1 LNGPRRRTCSEIAS
15 FHLTELWGVI
25 FMKINIDLVEGFF
38 NDEYNHTETV
48 VSGPGGFNLTYS
60 PSEYTVLLPLITGDI
75 STSIIKIAASVLSG
89 QNGNL
94 IILGTIEVPEDES
107 LSTGALPARYYRQF
121 LDSLNLF
128 DEAQTIE
135 IRNLV
140 KVSRRAWDA
149 IYATAI
155 DESCSLLIVPW
166 TDGKSD
172 DSIYGTSIED
182 VLKNSP
188 VDLVVVKPGNKQQ
201 FDKILVPLRGG
212 QQAGLIIDTALAI
225 KRKFNSELTIM
236 RVLPKDASADD
247 IKREE
252 FILRPYLSKRGLK
265 KNDYN
270 LLTECSDDVAG
281 SIRAASDSKGLVIMG
296 APLSVGSNGS
306 NLGSVTKAVLDNT
319 NATVFVVQSA
329 TPALSPAFVSERL
342 AEKTNTQASISEVV
356 DKWFAENTFHAKEF
370 ADIEKLIELKQKQG
384 LKISLGLPTLNEE
397 QTIGSI
403 VETIKESLYDSYPLL
418 DEIVVID
425 SNSTDKTVEVAE
437 SYGIPVVN
445 EGEILPE
452 WGSQLGKGC
461 ALWKSLYTLKGDII
475 AWIDTDIKN
484 IHPRFVYGLVGP
496 LIKYPRIK
504 YVKGFYRRPVKVGDQ
519 LVETG
524 GGRVTELT
532 ARPLFNLFFPELSG
546 IVQPLSGEYAGR
558 RDVLEKIAFYNGYGV
573 ETGLLID
580 ILEQF
585 GLNVI
590 GQVDLTKRI
599 HRNQSLDSLSKMSF
613 AIIQVVI
620 DRLERQYSVKLLKE
634 INKTM
639 KLIKHDPD
647 QFYLELKAIE
657 ESMKPPMITL
667 PEYREVFNNVSSKYY

>member
-1 LNGPRRRTCSEIAS
+1 
-15 FHLTELWGVI
+15 
-25 FMKINIDLVEGFF
+25 MKININLEEGFAH
-38 NDEYNHTETV
+38 DEYNYTETV
-48 VSGPGGFNLTYS
+48 VSKPGGCKLTYS

-75 STSIIKIAASVLSG
+75 STSIIKIASSVLSV

-107 LSTGALPARYYRQF
+107 LSTGALPARNYRQF
-121 LDSLNLF
+121 LDSLNLL

-155 DESCSLLIVPW
+155 DESCKLLIVPW
-166 TDGKSD
+166 PDGKSD
-172 DSIYGTSIED
+172 GSLYGTSIED

-188 VDLVVVKPGNKQQ
+188 IDLVLVKPGDRQQ

-212 QQAGLIIDTALAI
+212 QHAGLIINTALAI
-225 KRKFNSELTIM
+225 KRKFNSELTVM
-236 RVLPKDASADD
+236 RVLPKDTSADD

-252 FILRPYLSKRGLK
+252 FMLRPYLSKNGLMK
-265 KNDYN
+265 DDYT
-270 LLTECSDDVAG
+270 LLTVSSDDAAG
-281 SIRAASDSKGLVIMG
+281 SIEAASEDKSLIIMG
-296 APLSVGSNGS
+296 APLPVGING
-306 NLGSVTKAVLDNT
+306 NRLGSVAKSVLANTK
-319 NATVFVVQSA
+319 ATVFVAQSA
-329 TPALSPAFVSERL
+329 TPALSPAFISEGR
-342 AEKTNTQASISEVV
+342 AESTSIQTPISEVV

-384 LKISLGLPTLNEE
+384 LTISLGLPTLNEE
-397 QTIGSI
+397 QTIGNI
-403 VETIKESLYDSYPLL
+403 IETIKENLYDSYPLL

-425 SNSTDKTVEVAE
+425 SNSTDKTAEIAE
-437 SYGIPVVN
+437 SYGVPVVS
-445 EGEILPE
+445 ESEVLPG
-452 WGSQLGKGC
+452 WGSKLGKGC
-461 ALWKSLYTLKGDII
+461 ALWKSLYVLKGDII

-504 YVKGFYRRPVKVGDQ
+504 YVKGFYRRPVKIGDQ

-558 RDVLEKIAFYNGYGV
+558 RDILEKVTFYNGYGV

-580 ILEQF
+580 ILEKF
-585 GLNVI
+585 GLDVI
-590 GQVDLTKRI
+590 GQVDLIKRI

-634 INKTM
+634 INRTM

-667 PEYREVFNNVSSKYY
+667 PEYREIFSHISSEHY